1 MVDLVKLSWII
12 AAPLL
17 GAIINGFWTLSAA
30 RTKRT
35 PRRLPIAIIATV
47 AAFVSFFFSIV
58 CFKNILSLPHESR
71 FIEQTL
77 FDWISV
83 GDFHVPLALRLD
95 PLSAIMIL
103 VVTGVGSLIHL
114 YSIGYMSHDVGQGRF
129 FVYLNMF
136 LTAMLTLVLA
146 SNLPLMFVGW
156 EGVGLCSYL
165 LIGFWF
171 TDPEKASA
179 GKKAFI
185 VNRVGDLAFVLAI
198 FLTFAT
204 FHSVVFSELQKTV
217 LELGAQQNSHILFAI
232 CILFFVGA
240 CGKSAQFPL
249 HVWLP
254 DAMAGPTPV
263 SALIHAATMVT
274 AGVYMVAR
282 LSFLF
287 ALSPQAGSIV
297 AGVGVFTAVF
307 AALIALTQTDIKKVL
322 AYSTVSQLGYMFVGV
337 GVGNYTAGVF
347 HLMTH
352 AFFKGLMFLGAG
364 SVIHAMSEE
373 QDIRKMGGL
382 KKYIPITY
390 WTFFVG
396 WAAIAGV
403 PPLSGFFS
411 KDEILWSAL
420 KNGHVVIYGV
430 GMVTAFLTAFYMT
443 RLMALT
449 FWGECRADH
458 HAKEHLH
465 ESPQVMTLPLIVLAA
480 CSALAGFLGVPH
492 FLHGIFGDNHLEHFL
507 QPVFAA
513 AEHLAGESTHIVGLG
528 EGVASLLAI
537 AVAGSGIGAAI
548 LVYVKNPNILKQL
561 AFLNPVAKVLNNKFY
576 IDEIYEALIIRPV
589 YWFSVHGLWKG
600 LDVLVIDGFINS
612 LGRGAGF
619 LGEKLKFLQT
629 GQVRIY
635 AMSIAVGTLVLLFL
649 IGF

>member
-1 MVDLVKLSWII
+1 MVDAVKLSWII

-17 GAIINGFWTLSAA
+17 GALLNGIWTLSAA
-30 RTKRT
+30 RSKRV
-35 PRRLPIAIIATV
+35 PRRSWIAMLATG
-47 AAFVSFFFSIV
+47 AAFVSFLFSV
-58 CFKNILSLPHESR
+58 FCFKQILGLPDDGR
-71 FIEQTL
+71 VIEQSL

-83 GDFHVPLALRLD
+83 GDFHVPLTLRLD
-95 PLSAIMIL
+95 PLSSIMIL

-114 YSIGYMSHDVGQGRF
+114 YSMGYMSHDEGQGRF

-136 LTAMLTLVLA
+136 LAAMLTLVLA

-198 FLTFAT
+198 FLTFVT
-204 FHSVVFSELQKTV
+204 FKSVAFSELEKTI
-217 LELGAQQNSHILFAI
+217 LEVGAQQNPQILFII
-232 CILFFVGA
+232 CVLFFVGA

-287 ALSPQAGSIV
+287 ALSPQAGTLV
-297 AGVGVFTAVF
+297 ASVGVFTAVF

-382 KKYIPITY
+382 RKYIPITY

-396 WAAIAGV
+396 WAAISGV

-420 KNGHVVIYGV
+420 RSGHGVVYGV

-458 HAKEHLH
+458 HTKEHLH
-465 ESPQVMTLPLIVLAA
+465 ESPHVMTTPLIILAIL
-480 CSALAGFLGVPH
+480 SALAGFLGIPH
-492 FLHGIFGDNHLEHFL
+492 FLHGLFGDNRLEHFL
-507 QPVFAA
+507 HPVFAT
-513 AEHLAGESTHIVGLG
+513 AEHLAGEAAHGAGIS
-528 EGVASLLAI
+528 EGVASLIAI
-537 AVAGSGIGAAI
+537 MVAALGIGSAFF
-548 LVYVKNPNILKQL
+548 VYVKNKNILNQIG
-561 AFLNPVAKVLNNKFY
+561 FLNPIANILRNKFY
-576 IDEIYEALIIRPV
+576 IDEIYEMLIVRPV
-589 YWFSVHGLWKG
+589 HWFSMHGLWKG
-600 LDVLVIDGFINS
+600 LDVLVIDGFVNG
-612 LGRGAGF
+612 LGKGVLFVGQ
-619 LGEKLKFLQT
+619 KMKFLQT

>member
-1 MVDLVKLSWII
+1 MVDAVKLSWII

-17 GAIINGFWTLSAA
+17 GAVINGFWTLYAA
-30 RTKRT
+30 RNKRM
-35 PRRLPIAIIATV
+35 PRRMPIAILATA
-47 AAFVSFFFSIV
+47 AAFVSFFFSIL
-58 CFKNILSLPHESR
+58 CFKQILSLPHESR
-71 FIEQTL
+71 FIEQAL

-83 GDFHVPLALRLD
+83 GDFHVPLTLRLD
-95 PLSAIMIL
+95 SLSSIMIL

-198 FLTFAT
+198 FLTFVT
-204 FHSVVFSELQKTV
+204 FHSVIFSDLEKTI
-217 LELGAQQNSHILFAI
+217 LEVGAQQNSQVLFII
-232 CILFFVGA
+232 CVLFFVGA

-287 ALSPQAGSIV
+287 ALSPQAGTIV
-297 AGVGVFTAVF
+297 ASVGVFTAAF
-307 AALIALTQTDIKKVL
+307 AALIALTQNDIKKVL

-396 WAAIAGV
+396 WAAISGV

-420 KNGHVVIYGV
+420 SHGHPVIYAV
-430 GMVTAFLTAFYMT
+430 GMFTAFLTAFYMT

-449 FWGECRADH
+449 FWGSCRADQ
-458 HAKEHLH
+458 HAKDHLH
-465 ESPQVMTLPLIVLAA
+465 ESPQVMTIPLVVLAVL
-480 CSALAGFLGVPH
+480 SALAGFLGVPH
-492 FLHGIFGDNHLEHFL
+492 FLHGLLGDNRLEHFL
-507 QPVFAA
+507 QPVFAT
-513 AEHLAGESTHIVGLG
+513 AGHFMGERVHGAGVS
-528 EGVASLLAI
+528 EGVASLFAI
-537 AVAGSGIGAAI
+537 LVAGSGIGAAI
-548 LVYVKNPNILKQL
+548 MVYVKNPNLLKQVQ
-561 AFLNPVAKVLNNKFY
+561 FLNPLANVLRNKFY
-576 IDEIYEALIIRPV
+576 IDEIYEVIIVRPV

-600 LDVLVIDGFINS
+600 LDVLVIDGFVNS
-612 LGRGAGF
+612 LGRGVEYVGQ
-619 LGEKLKFLQT
+619 KMKFLQT